1 MAYNENYLHKNEDL
15 LSHYILIN
23 FASYLMLVFIFIF
36 YSPIISF
43 FLINQSL
50 YNHNYNQTFYIF
62 LIIPNLLFFILLI
75 KSEMILNVK
84 KISLFLIILLSIFLI
99 ICFSLLIENVIFKI
113 SIAITISFLLNLSV
127 IRKVNILLFI
137 MYALVTVVFTIINY
151 FNYLLLIENQNYS
164 LSYIINLIPFLM
176 ILIWRKKLK
185 I

>member
-1 MAYNENYLHKNEDL
+1 M
-15 LSHYILIN
+15 
-23 FASYLMLVFIFIF
+23 
-36 YSPIISF
+36 
-43 FLINQSL
+43 
-50 YNHNYNQTFYIF
+50 
-62 LIIPNLLFFILLI
+62 
-75 KSEMILNVK
+75 
-84 KISLFLIILLSIFLI
+84 
-99 ICFSLLIENVIFKI
+99 
-113 SIAITISFLLNLSV
+113 LNLSV